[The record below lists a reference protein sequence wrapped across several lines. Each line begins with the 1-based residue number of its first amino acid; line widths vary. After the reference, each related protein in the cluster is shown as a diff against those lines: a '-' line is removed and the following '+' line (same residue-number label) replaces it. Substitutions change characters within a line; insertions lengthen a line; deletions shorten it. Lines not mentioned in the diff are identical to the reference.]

1 MIFDDTNKRK
11 QKKKITSK
19 HIGTENIDQYKSA
32 TTNNNVNYKKNS
44 NFDVENQSLISET
57 KETTKDSY
65 FLNLDCDDPAD
76 ASKLSYLNWHL
87 GKLKTKHHKKE
98 FFKNRIYFLFVLQAI
113 FFFGVWFLDNFFH
126 TLPHGI
132 LLWWSIFSV
141 VLIPILISLL
151 NTLRKAVG
159 LNIAI
164 MMLINLSLI
173 PFFLFFT
180 RFIGMI
186 FVEIDIFFCVFNH
199 FYNRN
204 FTLSTNVYELHNY
217 NDYFVV
223 Y

>member
-1 MIFDDTNKRK
+1 MTFDDTNKRK
-11 QKKKITSK
+11 QKKKVTSK
-19 HIGTENIDQYKSA
+19 HIGTENIEQHKSA

-44 NFDVENQSLISET
+44 NFDVENQSLFS
-57 KETTKDSY
+57 ETTKDSY
-65 FLNLDCDDPAD
+65 FLNLDCDDPTD
-76 ASKLSYLNWHL
+76 TSKLSYLNWHL

-98 FFKNRIYFLFVLQAI
+98 FFKNRIYFLFVLQAV

-132 LLWWSIFSV
+132 LLWWSVFSV

-151 NTLRKAVG
+151 NTLRKTVG

-186 FVEIDIFFCVFNH
+186 FVEINILLVYLVIFF
-199 FYNRN
+199 
-204 FTLSTNVYELHNY
+204 
-217 NDYFVV
+217 
-223 Y
+223 